1 MQPLPD
7 LLHKGGRVPRLDRQ
21 QEPCIGRQKQQTPKA
36 TNSPDA
42 LIRYKRKNSERD
54 SSAEDARCHLDMQ
67 PLHDVLHEVVRVPRV
82 GLRRRH
88 EVVAL
93 HVDEVQDVQ
102 RAAAAGRCARAQH
115 EGVDRAHRPV
125 STLERARASLLPAAQ
140 QVLVSF

>member
-7 LLHKGGRVPRLDRQ
+7 LLHKGVRVPRINRQ
-21 QEPCIGRQKQQTPKA
+21 QEHASAAMHRPPKP

-42 LIRYKRKNSERD
+42 LILYKRKNSERD
-54 SSAEDARCHLDMQ
+54 SSAEDARCHLSMQ
-67 PLHDVLHEVVRVPRV
+67 PLHDVLHEVVRMPRV

-88 EVVAL
+88 EVVAP
-93 HVDEVQDVQ
+93 HVEEVQDFQ

-115 EGVDRAHRPV
+115 EGVDSTHRPV
-125 STLERARASLLPAAQ
+125 STLERARASLLPALQ